1 MKDKGSDMR
10 EKLGDDVGAEGVEQ
24 AITDEETTCYRD
36 LIEHSRDLICTHDLE
51 GRILF
56 VNSAAVKISGY
67 DLNSFLKKNIRDF
80 LAPEFR
86 DEFDYYIASILNEGF
101 AEGFMQ
107 VQTREGERRIWE
119 YHNTLRTEGVRT
131 PIVRGMA
138 HDVTNLLRAEAQVK
152 RLNKDL
158 EQRVSELQTLLDVI
172 PIGIGISEDPECK
185 RIKVNPYFARALGV
199 TPGANA
205 SLSAP
210 SEEKPRTF
218 KVYREGREMAS
229 DELPMQYASARGV
242 VVSEVEVDVVHD
254 DGSVVKLLEYAA
266 PLFDEQ
272 GATRG
277 CIGAFVD
284 ITDRKRAEE
293 ALKRSEEYYRGLFE
307 NAHDAIIILD
317 PESELVLDA
326 NRRACEVY
334 GFSRAEFVGSSLE
347 KVSRN
352 PGKGRL
358 RIQETLTLG
367 LCHHFE
373 TIQYRKDGT
382 EMFLDINAS
391 VVDYQGKPAIL
402 SINRDI
408 TERKLAEK
416 EREQLLVRERLAR
429 TEAEAASRAKDEFLA
444 TVSHELRTPLT
455 AILGWATM
463 LRLRKHDEVIGAQG
477 LEAIERNAKIQAQI
491 VEDLLDASRIISGK
505 LNINVQSTDL
515 VSVIKA
521 AFDVVRP
528 AADAKNIHVHM
539 GIDASIDR
547 VQGDPDRLQQVV
559 WNLLSNAVKFT
570 PDGGRV
576 EVRLER
582 ADCYAQITVSD
593 SGKGIDPEFLPYV
606 FDRFRQEDSS
616 INRRHGGLG
625 LGLAIVRYLVEMHGG
640 NVQAESPGEG
650 LGASFTVR
658 LPLRPV
664 SASAGLQTT
673 EPGHLRS
680 RIEDFVSPNDRYPDL
695 LGLQVLVVDDD
706 VETLLMLSTMLDRY
720 GIKVLACAS
729 AAQALEVL
737 EQNSADLLISDIA
750 MPNENGYEFISK
762 VRSLET
768 LQKRNIP
775 AVALTAHVRIEDR
788 IRALTAG
795 YQMFIAKPI
804 EIDDLL
810 AAIATLAAGDK
821 DRSVGRAQMRM
832 RPGS

>member
-1 MKDKGSDMR
+1 MR
-10 EKLGDDVGAEGVEQ
+10 EESRENVDGSRVEQ
-24 AITDEETTCYRD
+24 VIIDGQESYYRD
-36 LIEHSRDLICTHDLE
+36 LVEHSRDLICTHDLE

-67 DLNSFLKKNIRDF
+67 DLDFFLKKNIRDF
-80 LAPEFR
+80 LAPEFKH
-86 DEFDYYIASILNEGF
+86 EFDDYLARIKNDGF
-101 AEGFMQ
+101 AEGFML
-107 VQTREGERRIWE
+107 VQTRTGERRIWE
-119 YHNTLRTEGVRT
+119 YHNSLRTEGVRT

-138 HDVTNLLRAEAQVK
+138 HDVTDIKRAEARINK
-152 RLNKDL
+152 LNRDL
-158 EQRVSELQTLLDVI
+158 EHRISELHTLLDVI

-185 RIKVNPYFARALGV
+185 QINVNPYFAKALGLS
-199 TPGANA
+199 PGMNA

-210 SEEKPRTF
+210 SAEKPRNF
-218 KVYREGREMAS
+218 RVYREGRELLP
-229 DELPMQYASARGV
+229 DELPMQHAAAKGV

-254 DGSVVKLLEYAA
+254 DGRVVKLLEYAA

-272 GATRG
+272 GAPRG

-293 ALKRSEEYYRGLFE
+293 ALKHSEEYYRGLFE
-307 NAHDAIIILD
+307 NAHDAIIIID
-317 PESELVLDA
+317 PETEIVLDA

-334 GFSRAEFVGSSLE
+334 GCGRDEFVGSCLE
-347 KVSRN
+347 LISRN
-352 PGKGRL
+352 PDQGKA
-358 RIQETLTLG
+358 RIKETLSAG

-391 VVDYQGKPAIL
+391 VVVYQGKPAIL

-408 TERKLAEK
+408 TERKLADK
-416 EREQLLVRERLAR
+416 EREQLLVREQLAR

-455 AILGWATM
+455 AILGWSTM
-463 LRLRKHDEVIGAQG
+463 LRLRKQDEVIGAQA

-491 VEDLLDASRIISGK
+491 VEDILDASRIISGK
-505 LNINVQSTDL
+505 LHINVQSTDM
-515 VSVIKA
+515 VAVIKA

-539 GIDASIDR
+539 AIDASIDR

-570 PDGGRV
+570 PDGGRI

-582 ADCYAQITVSD
+582 ADGCAEITVSD
-593 SGKGIDPEFLPYV
+593 SGKGIDPDFLSYV

-640 NVQAESPGEG
+640 TVHAESPGEG
-650 LGASFTVR
+650 LGSSCTVR
-658 LPLRPV
+658 LPLKPAG
-664 SASAGLQTT
+664 STGGLQMP
-673 EPGHLRS
+673 EHGHVKSRVEEFAPPLDRHPGL
-680 RIEDFVSPNDRYPDL
+680 Y
-695 LGLQVLVVDDD
+695 GLSVMVVDDD

-720 GIKVLACAS
+720 GVKVLACGS
-729 AAQALEVL
+729 AAQALELL
-737 EQNSADLLISDIA
+737 EYNSTDVLISDIA
-750 MPNENGYEFISK
+750 MPDENGYEFIAR
-762 VRSLET
+762 VRSLEAS
-768 LQKRNIP
+768 QKRRIP

-804 EIDDLL
+804 EVDELL
-810 AAIATLAAGDK
+810 AAIATLAA
-821 DRSVGRAQMRM
+821 RTN
-832 RPGS
+832 